1 MKLNRVLDWI
11 PQVSD
16 DNGVA
21 GDVVVL
27 VLLLLMFFLVIALLV
42 FFVLTKMLEP
52 LLILVNIVT
61 FPSPQPWNPAT
72 TNPSQKLKDGR
83 NAVMTVELLI
93 LRLQKNAL
101 FLQDYLQDVMS
112 TTVDTDMLTDIV
124 VVTCYGAFRDDV
136 RLLKGGKI
144 CSLCIE
150 SAL

>member
-21 GDVVVL
+21 GDVVGAFTFDV
-27 VLLLLMFFLVIALLV
+27 FLVIALLV

-83 NAVMTVELLI
+83 PLVMKV
-93 LRLQKNAL
+93 
-101 FLQDYLQDVMS
+101 
-112 TTVDTDMLTDIV
+112 
-124 VVTCYGAFRDDV
+124 
-136 RLLKGGKI
+136 
-144 CSLCIE
+144 
-150 SAL
+150 